1 MSNKANPKN
10 VAVLDSN
17 KLSGQSAYAKE
28 RQKALTALEIAKA
41 NEVFKLQKGYR
52 FMTEGKTSK
61 LIHPDQI
68 HEYLNKGW
76 KL

>member
-17 KLSGQSAYAKE
+17 KLSGQSAEAKE

-41 NEVFKLQKGYR
+41 NEIYKLERGYR
-52 FMTEGKTSK
+52 YITLGKTSK
-61 LIHPDQI
+61 LIAPRDFGF
-68 HEYLNKGW
+68 YLNEGYKF
-76 KL
+76 